1 MRRFIS
7 AFYLK
12 VNPRNGFVS
21 NFLTK
26 ERPQERKEPTMHRP
40 LRLRDKQYLK
50 GSDREESVK
59 RKEEMSFSIKFM

>member
-12 VNPRNGFVS
+12 VNPKNGFVS
-21 NFLTK
+21 NSLTK
-26 ERPQERKEPTMHRP
+26 ERPQEREKPTMHRP
-40 LRLRDKQYLK
+40 LQLRDKQYLK

-59 RKEEMSFSIKFM
+59 RKEMSFSIKFM